1 MNTPSPSS
9 PPDPSPEPAA
19 ASGPGSKPGE
29 SQSRTGAFSRTGT
42 RVVAVL
48 VVLLLVLHQD
58 NWFWDDGRLVL
69 GILPIGLFWH
79 VLISIGATLTW
90 ALATKVAW
98 PLDDFVPSDAAPNR
112 TVPHDVMPKEN
123 R

>member
-1 MNTPSPSS
+1 M
-9 PPDPSPEPAA
+9 
-19 ASGPGSKPGE
+19 
-29 SQSRTGAFSRTGT
+29 GT
-42 RVVAVL
+42 RVVVVL

-58 NWFWDDGRLVL
+58 TWFWDDGRLVL

-98 PLDDFVPSDAAPNR
+98 PLDDFGSGDAVPNR
-112 TVPHDVMPKEN
+112 AVPGDAMPKES

>member
-9 PPDPSPEPAA
+9 RPDPSPEAGA
-19 ASGPGSKPGE
+19 VSDPGSQPSG
-29 SQSRTGAFSRTGT
+29 SRSRAGTFSRTGT
-42 RVVAVL
+42 RVIVVL

-98 PLDDFVPSDAAPNR
+98 PLDDFASGEAVPSDA
-112 TVPHDVMPKEN
+112 VPGDAMPKGG